1 MKTIALLTVFSL
13 TAPAFLQAADANTS
27 ATNALSDEKSRI
39 SYAIGVS
46 VGTRWKEQGIDIDYD
61 SLVLGLKDGEAN
73 GPQLMSEQEVRETLT
88 KFSQQLMAEQ
98 QKKREEEADKNKA
111 AGEAFLAKN
120 KTQPGVMTLPDG
132 LQYKIITEGDGPKPS
147 ADDTVTVNYTGK
159 LIDGTEFD
167 SSEKTGHP
175 AQFRVGGVIHGWTE
189 ALTNMPVGSKWELFI
204 PSDLAYGTY
213 GRPPR
218 IEPNATLIFDVDL
231 LSLEH
236 PKPPAPLTSDIIKVP
251 SAAEMKNGAKIE
263 VIKPEDVQKMQQQ
276 QTNHSQ

>member
-1 MKTIALLTVFSL
+1 MKTIALLTAFSL
-13 TAPAFLQAADANTS
+13 TAPALLQAADTNTN

-98 QKKREEEADKNKA
+98 QKKHEEEAAKNKTE
-111 AGEAFLAKN
+111 GEAFLAKN

-147 ADDTVTVNYTGK
+147 ANDTVTVNYTGK
-159 LIDGTEFD
+159 LIDGTEFHN
-167 SSEKTGHP
+167 SEKTGHP
-175 AQFRVGGVIHGWTE
+175 DQFRVGGVIHGWTE
-189 ALTNMPVGSKWELFI
+189 ALTNMPVGSKWELFV

-213 GRPPR
+213 GHPG
-218 IEPNATLIFDVDL
+218 IQPNETLIFDVDL

-263 VIKPEDVQKMQQQ
+263 VIKPDEVQKMEQQ